1 MCDPLTE
8 VSRSKSTWL
17 GGDPW
22 SMLIIKANAANLIN
36 SIMFLSILLFRQ
48 NIAQVWDVA
57 YSNRICS
64 KLKVSFDK

>member
-22 SMLIIKANAANLIN
+22 SMLIIKANAANLIFN
-36 SIMFLSILLFRQ
+36 IMFILLFRQ

-64 KLKVSFDK
+64 EFKVSFDK